1 MKHPKAALTRAEQR
15 VFLSGI
21 LLGGTKSDYFNVIE
35 RDYNMGSGFS
45 IKTKT
50 QLDFGNTARFTL
62 NAKYFRI
69 FTFKGYEDKL
79 APLQARIDSGEFTEE
94 YLRSI
99 ADDKDKFEEVTG
111 FDLRYLNAQGDKGN
125 AGLLIINPVLEFHL
139 TKQWGIIA
147 QGSYF
152 IRHTNYKYHDN
163 VHASTFEAKIGLTC
177 TDAADRHTVCSM
189 YGQQ

>member
-1 MKHPKAALTRAEQR
+1 MFVMEQPKAALTRAEQR
-15 VFLSGI
+15 IFLSAI
-21 LLGGTKSDYFNVIE
+21 LLGGTKSDYFNIIE

-50 QLDFGNTARFTL
+50 VLDFGSMARFTL

-79 APLQARIDSGEFTEE
+79 APLQERIDNGEFTAE

-125 AGLLIINPVLEFHL
+125 AALLIINPVLELHL
-139 TKQWGIIA
+139 TKQWGIIV

-152 IRHTNYKYHDN
+152 LRSTHYKYHDN
-163 VHASTFEAKIGLTC
+163 VRASTFEAKIGLTC
-177 TDAADRHTVCSM
+177 RL
-189 YGQQ
+189 

>member
-1 MKHPKAALTRAEQR
+1 MFAVEQPKAALTRAEQR
-15 VFLSGI
+15 VFLSAI
-21 LLGGTKSDYFNVIE
+21 LLGGTKSDYFNIIE

-50 QLDFGNTARFTL
+50 VLDFGSSARFTL

-79 APLQARIDSGEFTEE
+79 VPLQERIDKGEFTAE

-111 FDLRYLNAQGDKGN
+111 YDLRYLNAQGDKSN
-125 AGLLIINPVLEFHL
+125 AGLLIINPVLEIHL
-139 TKQWGIIA
+139 TKQWGIIV

-163 VHASTFEAKIGLTC
+163 MHASTFETKIGLTC
-177 TDAADRHTVCSM
+177 RL
-189 YGQQ
+189 